1 MSFLNFGSPN
11 ARVVQQTPLLYADI
25 GIIVSLT
32 RRGVVESDTGHLG
45 QSIDER
51 RCTRE
56 GWVRADEPAI
66 AAGLRHVAG
75 INQSMR
81 QRERGTFMRRTADGR
96 ARKHESAAAP
106 ARCAA
111 RPHTLRSARLEIES
125 YGSTQCIG

>member
-1 MSFLNFGSPN
+1 M
-11 ARVVQQTPLLYADI
+11 
-25 GIIVSLT
+25 SLT

-51 RCTRE
+51 RSTRE
-56 GWVRADEPAI
+56 GRVRADEPAI

-106 ARCAA
+106 AS
-111 RPHTLRSARLEIES
+111 TLRSAPREIEP
-125 YGSTQCIG
+125 YGSTRCAGRHLRNHLSDH